1 MKTQTTKVGPGRPKK
16 QIQIRKKLSVNLSDF
31 KTAISLMKLG
41 KSMPTVSGI
50 MRGVF
55 THNEVVAIRSF
66 AVKNGYLP
74 MKKSTVQAHKTRLV
88 KRNNQTIE
96 GVYVWGENKVAQVPQ
111 APQVNA
117 EEELSSLME
126 QEFAKEVAVEV
137 AAEVVKPKSSFT
149 RFMSEKT
156 LTIDFKGIIMQV
168 QIASIEVEGD
178 TIVVR

>member
-1 MKTQTTKVGPGRPKK
+1 MKTQTTKVGPGRPRK

-74 MKKSTVQAHKTRLV
+74 MKKSTVQAHKTRLA

-96 GVYVWGENKVAQVPQ
+96 GVYVWGENKVPQVPQ
-111 APQVNA
+111 VDA

-126 QEFAKEVAVEV
+126 QEFAKEVAVEA
-137 AAEVVKPKSSFT
+137 AAEVVKPKSSVT

-168 QIASIEVEGD
+168 QIASIEVKDD

>member
-16 QIQIRKKLSVNLSDF
+16 QIQIRKRLSVNMSDF
-31 KTAISLMKLG
+31 KTAVSLMKLG
-41 KSMPTVSGI
+41 KSMTKVAGI
-50 MRGVF
+50 MRGIF
-55 THNEVVAIRSF
+55 TLNEVVAIRSF
-66 AVKNGYLP
+66 AVKNGYLRL
-74 MKKSTVQAHKTRLV
+74 KKSTIQGHKTRMA

-168 QIASIEVEGD
+168 EIASIEVKDD